1 MFSNHIVTDQP
12 QGYSNDYWFIPSR
25 YNINFSD

>member
-12 QGYSNDYWFIPSR
+12 QGYILMIILIYSV
-25 YNINFSD
+25 